1 LPRRRA
7 RERHIARGRR
17 GKIFTISLA
26 VMRPR
31 VRACL
36 IACLVIVHGACSGT
50 GRLFRQYEYEEDTY
64 ISLDGS
70 ATVYVNSS
78 IPALNALRGTA
89 FDARPGA
96 TVDRAAVRD
105 YYSTPNTHV
114 SRVSATVRRSR
125 RFVHVRIDVDDIR
138 RLGQAPPFAWSSYR
152 FERDGGEFVYRQD
165 LGAAADTDRGRAGW
179 SGQEVV
185 AFRLHLPST
194 ITSHPAGAVVRRGNI
209 LVWEQPLADRLR
221 GTPLTLDAR
230 MQTESILYRTLWLFG
245 ATFVAVAAV
254 FALVIWWVMRR
265 PVRGSH
271 HADTV

>member
-1 LPRRRA
+1 
-7 RERHIARGRR
+7 
-17 GKIFTISLA
+17 
-26 VMRPR
+26 MRIR

-36 IACLVIVHGACSGT
+36 IACLVIVHEACSGT
-50 GRLFRQYEYEEDTY
+50 GRLFRQYEYEEDIY
-64 ISLDGS
+64 VSLDGS

-78 IPALNALRGTA
+78 IAALNALRGTS
-89 FDARPGA
+89 FDASPSAR
-96 TVDRAAVRD
+96 VDRAAVRD

-114 SRVSATVRRSR
+114 SRVNSTRRRSR

-138 RLGQAPPFAWSSYR
+138 RLGLAPPFAWSSYR
-152 FERDGGEFVYRQD
+152 FERHGDEFVYRQEI
-165 LGAAADTDRGRAGW
+165 GAVVDRDRGHAGW
-179 SGQEVV
+179 NGQEVV

-194 ITSHPAGAVVRRGNI
+194 ITSHPTGIDVRRGNI

-245 ATFVAVAAV
+245 ATFVAVAAL